1 MKNQIEV
8 KKDSPA
14 SYKKVLMKSVT
25 LDIAQWYA
33 D

>member
-14 SYKKVLMKSVT
+14 FYKKVLMRSVT
-25 LDIAQWYA
+25 LDTAE
-33 D
+33 

>member
-14 SYKKVLMKSVT
+14 SYKKVLMRSVT
-25 LDIAQWYA
+25 LDIAQ
-33 D
+33 